1 MAELRTLGRAARPAV
16 EINQVLRNTYL
27 LLAFTVAFACVT
39 GTVAAAM
46 NVPFLGGLPG
56 LIVYFVGFLGLS
68 FLVNKTANSVWG
80 LFWTFMFTG
89 FIGFVAGPIVDYYL
103 AVHPGVVAQALG
115 VTAATFFG
123 LSIYTI
129 TTKKDFSFLRSFLVV
144 GFFVVIG
151 IFICS
156 WFFDLSAFAATI
168 SAAMVLI
175 ACALMLY
182 QTSAIV
188 RGGETNYII
197 ATNNLFV
204 SVYLLFMNLLSLFGI
219 MGGDD

>member
-1 MAELRTLGRAARPAV
+1 MAEFRTLARTTRPAV
-16 EINQVLRNTYL
+16 EVNQVLRNTYI

-39 GTVAAAM
+39 GTVAAAL
-46 NVPFLGGLPG
+46 NVPFFGGMAG
-56 LIVYFVGFLGLS
+56 FIVYLVGFFGLS
-68 FLVNKTANSVWG
+68 YLVNKTANSVWG

-89 FIGFVAGPIVDYYL
+89 FIGFVAGPIISYYA

-123 LSIYTI
+123 LSLYTI

-151 IFICS
+151 VIICS
-156 WFFDLSAFAATI
+156 FFFDLSAFAAAL
-168 SAAMVLI
+168 SGMMVLI

-188 RGGETNYII
+188 LGGETNYII

-204 SVYLLFMNLLSLFGI
+204 SIYLLFMNLLSLFGI

>member
-1 MAELRTLGRAARPAV
+1 MAEFRTLRTAARPAIEV
-16 EINQVLRNTYL
+16 NQVLRNTYL

-39 GTVAAAM
+39 GTVAAAL
-46 NVPFLGGLPG
+46 NVHILGGLPG
-56 LIVYFVGFLGLS
+56 LILYLGGFFGLS
-68 FLVNKTANSVWG
+68 YLVNKTANSVWG

-89 FIGFVAGPIVDYYL
+89 FIGFVAGPIVGYYL

-123 LSIYTI
+123 LSLYTI
-129 TTKKDFSFLRSFLVV
+129 TTKKDFSFLGSFLMV

-151 IFICS
+151 VIICS
-156 WFFDLSAFAATI
+156 IFFDLSAFAAVI
-168 SAAMVLI
+168 SGMMVLI

-182 QTSAIV
+182 QTSQIV
-188 RGGETNYII
+188 LGGETNYII

-204 SVYLLFMNLLSLFGI
+204 SIYLLFMNLLSLFGI

>member
-1 MAELRTLGRAARPAV
+1 MAEFRTLGRAARPAI

-39 GTVAAAM
+39 GTVAAAL
-46 NVPFLGGLPG
+46 NVPFFGGMGGFILY
-56 LIVYFVGFLGLS
+56 LVGFFGLS
-68 FLVNKTANSVWG
+68 YLVNKTANSVWG

-89 FIGFVAGPIVDYYL
+89 FIGFAAGPIVGYYL

-123 LSIYTI
+123 LSLYTI
-129 TTKKDFSFLRSFLVV
+129 TTKKDFSFLGSFLMV

-151 IFICS
+151 VIICS
-156 WFFDLSAFAATI
+156 FFFDLSAFAAVI
-168 SAAMVLI
+168 SGMMVLI

-182 QTSAIV
+182 QTSQIV
-188 RGGETNYII
+188 LGGETNYII

-204 SVYLLFMNLLSLFGI
+204 SIYLLFMNLLSLFGI

>member
-1 MAELRTLGRAARPAV
+1 MAEFRTLGRAARPAIEV
-16 EINQVLRNTYL
+16 NQVLRNTYL
-27 LLAFTVAFACVT
+27 LLAFTVAFASVT
-39 GTVAAAM
+39 GTVAAAL
-46 NVPFLGGLPG
+46 NVPFFGGMG
-56 LIVYFVGFLGLS
+56 GFIVYLVGFFGLS
-68 FLVNKTANSVWG
+68 YLVNKTANSVWG

-89 FIGFVAGPIVDYYL
+89 FIGFAAGPIVGYYL

-123 LSIYTI
+123 LSLYTI
-129 TTKKDFSFLRSFLVV
+129 MTKKDFSFLGSFLMV

-151 IFICS
+151 VIICS
-156 WFFDLSAFAATI
+156 FFFDLSAFAAVI
-168 SAAMVLI
+168 SGMMVLI

-182 QTSAIV
+182 QTSQIV
-188 RGGETNYII
+188 LGGETNYII

-204 SVYLLFMNLLSLFGI
+204 SIYLLFMNLLSLFGI